1 MTIELLKRAGE
12 VGGEAAL
19 VLLFRSEASTGK
31 MFEDRIP
38 PLNPAI
44 DTLECDFHLLYG
56 RADLVISHADHSI
69 TVIIA
74 RDGARGHEHVAAG
87 IGVASLCAAQLALM
101 RPTAEIRKALL
112 WASAGQPLLDGVV
125 EAACEAANVIPL
137 SWSTMAVHLADAE
150 KSVNQFLSG
159 AAHRADVHLDAK
171 GIH

>member
-1 MTIELLKRAGE
+1 MMIELLKRAVE

-19 VLLFRSEASTGK
+19 ILLFRSDASTGK
-31 MFEDRIP
+31 AFEDRLP
-38 PLNPAI
+38 FDPTV
-44 DTLECDFHLLYG
+44 DTLDCAVDLLYG
-56 RADLVISHADHSI
+56 RADILITHADRSV
-69 TVIIA
+69 TVVVA
-74 RDGARGHEHVAAG
+74 RDGAGGHEHVAAG

-112 WASAGQPLLDGVV
+112 WASAGKPLLDGVV

-159 AAHRADVHLDAK
+159 AAHRADVHQEAE
-171 GIH
+171 GTH